1 MAREID
7 LNAAAI
13 DAALER
19 FVAGGESP
27 VMLFRGL
34 IDAVRPRN
42 YLDVPTAEAR
52 WRFLTE
58 RIRVRPG
65 LRQAVRASLLEM
77 MAGRRAVSFFSDAG
91 ILPAA
96 GFFGEIWRRIAERL
110 LPPLKDPSYL
120 TDAVALIF
128 HRRRDYQWFSELPPE
143 ARQGFWSALAEP
155 GERAPEAALRMQE
168 TLLAAAEVLAVR
180 IAAMGL
186 EPELA
191 RVLPDRDEVT
201 AAFVGLVAEM
211 REFAAA
217 CRNPEAAAANPLADE
232 KQLLVLVDQCLAAV
246 ARARRAAAT
255 QGTSLRLT
263 YLLVRLE
270 QSLHRLQLLAQV
282 LAVRF
287 APESG
292 DALMDTWTTFTR
304 DAIRGVIRR
313 DSVREQVGN
322 LTGLL
327 ALRVTENA
335 GRTGEHYIAL
345 DHREYFGMWRSAA
358 GAGLIIACM
367 ALVKILAA
375 KLELAPLNQAF
386 VYSMNYALGFVLIHI
401 LHFTIATKQPAMTAA
416 TIAAAVSGV
425 RGRLRDIER
434 LADLVAAMVRSQ
446 IAAILGNVL
455 VALPAAIAIAAGLA
469 WWKGAPAVDPGKAFH
484 LLADLDPVRSLAL
497 VHAAIAGVYLFIAGL
512 ISGYF
517 DNLAAYGRLGERIAA
532 LRWLRAAIGA
542 AAAARFG
549 AWVDR
554 NLGGLSGNFFFG
566 IFLGAT
572 ATVGFLFGLP
582 LDIRHIAFAAAN
594 FGYALYAL
602 DFVVPLD
609 TLLWS
614 ALGVALVGVTNL
626 TVSFA
631 LALWVAL
638 KSHDVEF
645 RRAGELFRLLGRRLL
660 RQPGLFLL
668 PPRATGSPAG

>member
-1 MAREID
+1 MAHAID
-7 LNAAAI
+7 LNAPAI
-13 DAALER
+13 DAALDR
-19 FVAGGESP
+19 IVAGGADP
-27 VMLFRGL
+27 VRLFRRL
-34 IDAVRPRN
+34 IDAVRPRD
-42 YLDVPTAEAR
+42 YRDVETAAAR
-52 WRFLTE
+52 WRQVSE
-58 RIRVRPG
+58 RLRARPE
-65 LRQAVRASLLEM
+65 LRQVVRAGLLEM

-96 GFFGEIWRRIAERL
+96 GFFGEIWRRITERL

-128 HRRRDYQWFSELPPE
+128 HRRRDYRWFSELPVE
-143 ARQGFWSALAEP
+143 VRQEFWSVL
-155 GERAPEAALRMQE
+155 GESGEGNPEDAQRIQE
-168 TLLAAAEVLAVR
+168 TLLDAAGVLAVR
-180 IAAMGL
+180 IATMGL
-186 EPELA
+186 EPDLT
-191 RVLPDRDEVT
+191 RVLSDRDEYT
-201 AAFVGLVAEM
+201 AAFLGLVNEV

-217 CRNPEAAAANPLADE
+217 CREPAVAPGRAVEDE
-232 KQLLVLVDQCLAAV
+232 KQVLVLVDQCLEAV
-246 ARARRAAAT
+246 ARARRGAASK
-255 QGTSLRLT
+255 GTSLRLT

-270 QSLHRLQLLAQV
+270 QSLRRLQLLAQV

-292 DALMDTWTTFTR
+292 AALMDAWTTFTR

-313 DSVREQVGN
+313 DSVREQLGN

-335 GRTGEHYIAL
+335 GRTGEHYIAMT
-345 DHREYFGMWRSAA
+345 RPEYFGMWRSAA
-358 GAGLIIACM
+358 GAGLIIGCM
-367 ALVKILAA
+367 ALLKILEA
-375 KLELAPLNQAF
+375 KLGLAPLNQAF
-386 VYSMNYALGFVLIHI
+386 VYSMNYSLGFVLIHI

-416 TIAAAVSGV
+416 TIAATVSEV

-434 LADLVAAMVRSQ
+434 LADLIVATVRSQ
-446 IAAILGNVL
+446 IAAILGNVM
-455 VALPAAIAIAAGLA
+455 VALPAAIAIGAAFVHLR
-469 WWKGAPAVDPGKAFH
+469 GAPVVDPGKAFH
-484 LLADLDPVRSLAL
+484 LLAELDPVRSLAIP
-497 VHAAIAGVYLFIAGL
+497 HAAIAGVYLFLAGL
-512 ISGYF
+512 ISGWF

-532 LRWLRAAIGA
+532 LRWLRGLLGA
-542 AAAARFG
+542 PRAGRFG

-594 FGYALYAL
+594 FGYALQAL
-602 DFVVPLD
+602 DFAVPLP
-609 TLLWS
+609 TLIWS
-614 ALGVALVGVTNL
+614 AIGVALIGITNL

-645 RRAGELFRLLGRRLL
+645 GRTADLFRLLGRRLL
-660 RQPGLFLL
+660 AQPGAFLF
-668 PPRATGSPAG
+668 PPRALSAAA